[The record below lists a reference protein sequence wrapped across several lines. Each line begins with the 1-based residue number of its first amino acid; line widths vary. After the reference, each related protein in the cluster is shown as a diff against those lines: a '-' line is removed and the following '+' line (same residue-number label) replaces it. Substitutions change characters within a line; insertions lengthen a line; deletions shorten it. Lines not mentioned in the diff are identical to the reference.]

1 MENIYLVF
9 VFTSDTELLKP
20 LEFPGN
26 ESYKSIFVMLMKY
39 DDITFNELTF
49 GKHPWIG
56 WGWLPGE
63 PTLWWKG
70 WNFHVLLL
78 GLG

>member
-1 MENIYLVF
+1 MSVLGVLESRGITLLVVKLWFIMEDIHLVF

-26 ESYKSIFVMLMKY
+26 ESYKSVFVMLMKY

-49 GKHPWIG
+49 GKHPLTG
-56 WGWLPGE
+56 SG
-63 PTLWWKG
+63 
-70 WNFHVLLL
+70 
-78 GLG
+78 

>member
-20 LEFPGN
+20 LEFPGFEN
-26 ESYKSIFVMLMKY
+26 YKSVFVMLMKY

-49 GKHPWIG
+49 VKHPWTG
-56 WGWLPGE
+56 WG
-63 PTLWWKG
+63 
-70 WNFHVLLL
+70 
-78 GLG
+78 